1 MFSRVEMIE
10 FANMKVSDLKSE
22 LKKRGV
28 KGYSKMKKAELQST
42 LLNIM
47 EKERSQSTNEE
58 VKQNNEEELIKENE
72 TLKNTVEELKDK
84 VAELEYDLNVN
95 DQYIEEVQ
103 PRLKACRHLWDDIDI
118 VKDILRTSAKKYH
131 PDMPN
136 GDAQKFI
143 KFDKFKNN
151 LEKLKL

>member
-22 LKKRGV
+22 LKKRGF
-28 KGYSKMKKAELQST
+28 KGYSKMKKADLQST

-58 VKQNNEEELIKENE
+58 ELVKENE

-84 VAELEYDLNVN
+84 VAELEYDINVN